1 MHEPPVLRVGLVGGH
16 VGPHEVVV
24 LLEAV
29 PDQLEVLGHVVDN
42 RTQAGKA
49 GTDDPLV
56 VGQD

>member
-1 MHEPPVLRVGLVGGH
+1 MGGH

-42 RTQAGKA
+42 RTQAGQA